1 MDYPL
6 YALRICVV
14 EKQRLISIKRSDGS
28 HIIRRKRKIKNVEIL
43 LHPLDFN
50 AFWNDDDAS
59 LN

>member
-14 EKQRLISIKRSDGS
+14 EKQRLISIKRSNGS

-43 LHPLDFN
+43 PHPLYFY
-50 AFWNDDDAS
+50 ALWNGDDAA

>member
-1 MDYPL
+1 M
-6 YALRICVV
+6 I

-43 LHPLDFN
+43 LHSLYFYT
-50 AFWNDDDAS
+50 FWNDDDTT